1 MTDHSDQ
8 LTTLASLTTFTH
20 QDPKDKE
27 ITKDDSN
34 SDDDFSS
41 GSDNDKAKKTGNAA
55 AEAKAAKAKKTGN
68 AAAKAKAAKAKK
80 TDNAAA
86 GVKAA
91 KTKKPDN
98 AAAEAKA
105 AKTKA
110 DSKKPNL
117 LSAIRPSTS
126 VKQGGVPVKDPTAFN
141 KPRAVVNVTSN

>member
-55 AEAKAAKAKKTGN
+55 A
-68 AAAKAKAAKAKK
+68 KAKAAKAKK

-98 AAAEAKA
+98 AAAEVKS

-110 DSKKPNL
+110 DSVRILVLFYLNRELYYLQFYGRLHYTYTCTKTRHNTLK
-117 LSAIRPSTS
+117 S
-126 VKQGGVPVKDPTAFN
+126 VMGRRRVK
-141 KPRAVVNVTSN
+141 RM